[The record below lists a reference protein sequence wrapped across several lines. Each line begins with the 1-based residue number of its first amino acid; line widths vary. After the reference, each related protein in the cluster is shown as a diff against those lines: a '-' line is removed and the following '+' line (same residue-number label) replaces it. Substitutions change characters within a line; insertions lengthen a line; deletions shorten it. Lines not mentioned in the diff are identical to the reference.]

1 MKHTARRAVIA
12 SLVSVVLAA
21 LLYWFWLPPIHPR
34 CPDFWTFILACLV
47 IVLVVFSLAGL
58 TGAKRKGAGK
68 KEDTIVDF
76 GGTKVHLPSMP
87 NLPGMKKWAKGLLW
101 CGGGIVALMIL
112 ASVIGATLFNAG
124 RYKDLI
130 VRTEGSFTEDIPKQ
144 TDMNRIPVVDRA
156 SATQL
161 GKRTLGQMADLVSQF
176 EIAPDYT

>member
-68 KEDTIVDF
+68 KEDTVVDF

-87 NLPGMKKWAKGLLW
+87 NLPGMKNGPRAF
-101 CGGGIVALMIL
+101 
-112 ASVIGATLFNAG
+112 SGAAAG
-124 RYKDLI
+124 SWR
-130 VRTEGSFTEDIPKQ
+130 
-144 TDMNRIPVVDRA
+144 
-156 SATQL
+156 
-161 GKRTLGQMADLVSQF
+161 
-176 EIAPDYT
+176 

>member
-68 KEDTIVDF
+68 KEDTVVDF

-87 NLPGMKKWAKGLLW
+87 NLHDKMGQGPSL
-101 CGGGIVALMIL
+101 VRRRDR
-112 ASVIGATLFNAG
+112 GADDPRL
-124 RYKDLI
+124 RDRRHPLQ
-130 VRTEGSFTEDIPKQ
+130 R
-144 TDMNRIPVVDRA
+144 RPV
-156 SATQL
+156 
-161 GKRTLGQMADLVSQF
+161 
-176 EIAPDYT
+176 